1 MKTSLKILSV
11 VATLAIAASVLAVP
25 AAAQE
30 ESAAAEPAAEAQFT
44 GCLAAPASTT
54 PYSARINQKIA
65 EYGAEKGIEFTV
77 FSAEQSTETQVN
89 QLRDCIALQPDIIVL
104 IANDVEALC
113 PVLQEAKDAG
123 IPVLTSNAGVNCT
136 DLVEGFTGP
145 NYTLQAEI
153 LAEYTCDNFAT
164 DGDVLNVGIVQGDLG
179 YSAEIERTGGFEN
192 KIAELCP
199 DKVAVIDK
207 QSGQWS
213 QQRSLEVARDMVTKH
228 GEDLDMIYAEDDTM
242 GAGVADGLEQSGL
255 QPGEVILVGIGG
267 NVDGFRLMDE
277 GWMQATIYQSP
288 FIDGELAVDTA
299 LRILAGEDIEDRIAI
314 DSPVITPDN
323 MSEYEPAY

>member
-1 MKTSLKILSV
+1 MKTTYRILGI
-11 VATLAIAASVLAVP
+11 VATIAMAASVLAVP
-25 AAAQE
+25 VAAQD
-30 ESAAAEPAAEAQFT
+30 ESAAPAEAQFT

-54 PYSARINQKIA
+54 PYSARINQQIA
-65 EYGAEKGIEFTV
+65 DYGAEKGIAFTV
-77 FSAEQSTETQVN
+77 FSAEQDTQKQVD
-89 QLRDCIALQPDIIVL
+89 QLRDCIALAPDIIVL

-145 NYTLQAEI
+145 NYTLQAQI
-153 LAEYTCDNFAT
+153 LAQYTCDNLAT
-164 DGDVLNVGIVQGDLG
+164 EGQVLNVGIVQGDLG
-179 YSAEIERTGGFEN
+179 YSAEIERTGGFVE
-192 KIAELCP
+192 KIAETCP
-199 DKVAVIDK
+199 DKVNVIDM
-207 QSGQWS
+207 QSGKWS
-213 QQRSLEVARDMVTKH
+213 QQQSLEVARDMVTKH
-228 GEDLDMIYAEDDTM
+228 GEDLGMIYAEDDTM

-288 FIDGELAVDTA
+288 FIDGTLAVDTA

>member
-1 MKTSLKILSV
+1 MHDEEHPIEMKTSLKLLGV

-25 AAAQE
+25 VAAQD
-30 ESAAAEPAAEAQFT
+30 AQYT

-65 EYGAEKGIEFTV
+65 EYGAEKGIAFTV

-153 LAEYTCDNFAT
+153 LAEYTCDNFTT

-179 YSAEIERTGGFEN
+179 YSAEIERTGGFES
-192 KIAELCP
+192 KIAEVCP

-207 QSGQWS
+207 QSGKWS
-213 QQRSLEVARDMVTKH
+213 QQQSLEVARDMVTKH

-288 FIDGELAVDTA
+288 FIDGTLAVDTA

>member
-1 MKTSLKILSV
+1 MKTTVKFLGIL
-11 VATLAIAASVLAVP
+11 ATFAIAASVLAVP
-25 AAAQE
+25 VVAQD
-30 ESAAAEPAAEAQFT
+30 ESAAPAEAQFT

-54 PYSARINQKIA
+54 PYSARINQQIA
-65 EYGAEKGIEFTV
+65 DYGAEKGIAFTV
-77 FSAEQSTETQVN
+77 FSAEQDTQKQVD
-89 QLRDCIALQPDIIVL
+89 QLRDCIALAPDIIVL

-153 LAEYTCDNFAT
+153 LAQYTCDNFTA

-192 KIAELCP
+192 KIAEVCP

-207 QSGQWS
+207 QSGKWS
-213 QQRSLEVARDMVTKH
+213 QQQSLEVARDMVTKH

-288 FIDGELAVDTA
+288 FIDGTLAVDTA

-323 MSEYEPAY
+323 MAEYEPAY